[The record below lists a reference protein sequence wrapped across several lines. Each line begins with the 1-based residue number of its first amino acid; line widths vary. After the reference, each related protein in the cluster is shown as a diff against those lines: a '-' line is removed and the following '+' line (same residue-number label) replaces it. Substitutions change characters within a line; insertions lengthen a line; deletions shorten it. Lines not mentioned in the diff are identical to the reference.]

1 MWKCDKCGGMI
12 SGVRAITIFRRA
24 AFYQKNFHIYIFVT
38 FTHYFAAMIAF
49 VKGNFVQKTP
59 AVVYVDVNGV
69 GYEVQISLN
78 TYSAIQ
84 SLPQGL
90 LHTYLHIREDAHV
103 LYGFFD
109 LREKELFIQLIAVNG
124 IGAGTARVML
134 SSMKPD
140 EISRAIVQGNVKLLE
155 SIKGIGKKTAERVVL
170 ELKDKL
176 TKQVNDLNIAVLVNN
191 TLEHDA
197 LNALLALGIGRQVA
211 EQAIKKVLSA
221 SPAGEKI
228 EDIIKK
234 ALKIL

>member
-1 MWKCDKCGGMI
+1 
-12 SGVRAITIFRRA
+12 
-24 AFYQKNFHIYIFVT
+24 
-38 FTHYFAAMIAF
+38 MIAF

-59 AVVYVDVNGV
+59 AVVFVDVNGV

-78 TYSAIQ
+78 TYSSIQ
-84 SLPQGL
+84 ALQQGM

-109 LREKELFIQLIAVNG
+109 LKEKELFIQLIAVNG
-124 IGAGTARVML
+124 IGAATARVML

-170 ELKDKL
+170 ELRDKL
-176 TKQVNDLNIAVLVNN
+176 SKQVNDTNIASLVNN

-197 LNALLALGIGRQVA
+197 LNALLALGIGRQAA
-211 EQAIKKVLSA
+211 EQAVKKVLSA
-221 SPAGEKI
+221 SPASEKI
-228 EDIIKK
+228 ETIIKQ
-234 ALKIL
+234 ALKII